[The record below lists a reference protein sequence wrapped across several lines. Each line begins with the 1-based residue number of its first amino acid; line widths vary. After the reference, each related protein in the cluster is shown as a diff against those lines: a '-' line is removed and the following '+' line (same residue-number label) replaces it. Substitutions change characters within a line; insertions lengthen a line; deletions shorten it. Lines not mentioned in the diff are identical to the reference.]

1 MRTTAL
7 LAAAVL
13 TLAACGESEAELDP
27 RSLEAIEGS
36 VAASDGLAPQTE
48 VPDGLPAEAPTLL
61 DEPEGSLGAGEMA
74 LGDPDAPLTVIEY
87 ASVTCPACKTFHANH
102 FQAIKS
108 ELIEPGLVRFVYR
121 EFPTSPVPLSY
132 AGSILAR
139 CAATEAG
146 APAYFAVN
154 DALFQRQNDWAYGA
168 NPGQA
173 LEGIFA
179 QVGMDRAAM
188 QACLRRGAL
197 KAAIDDNIEQ
207 GRADGIQGTPTLMV
221 NGEPFDVRRD
231 VDQVV
236 AELRA
241 MAEAAR

>member
-7 LAAAVL
+7 LSIAALAL
-13 TLAACGESEAELDP
+13 TACGDSEAEIDP

-36 VAASDGLAPQTE
+36 VVASDSVTQSEA
-48 VPDGLPAEAPTLL
+48 PDGLPAEAPTLL
-61 DEPEGSLGAGEMA
+61 DEPEGSLATTEMS
-74 LGDPDAPLTVIEY
+74 LGDPDAPLTVVEY
-87 ASVTCPACKTFHANH
+87 ASVTCPGCAAFHANH

-154 DALFQRQNDWAYGA
+154 DALFTRQNDWVYGA

-173 LEGIFA
+173 LEAIFA
-179 QVGMDRAAM
+179 QVGMDRAKM
-188 QACLRRGAL
+188 QSCLRRGEL
-197 KAAIDDNIEQ
+197 KAAIDDNIEL
-207 GRADGIQGTPTLMV
+207 GREDGVQGTPTLMV
-221 NGEPFDVRRD
+221 DGERFDVRRD
-231 VDQVV
+231 VDETV